1 MLVCKSI
8 IGKERSKNMKRKT
21 SLETGSTLRERERES
36 ILFNKQI
43 GAEGGSKEQLEVSM
57 LPRDLE

>member
-21 SLETGSTLRERERES
+21 SLETGSTLRERERERAYS
-36 ILFNKQI
+36 LINKSEQ
-43 GAEGGSKEQLEVSM
+43 KEEVKSN
-57 LPRDLE
+57 